1 VPELDVSL
9 TMRTTLAIVLLIA
22 GILPFAARAAT
33 NEVLLTSQYDP
44 AEATFRQFLHTSP
57 KQGWRTNLVYCLS
70 YGTSSSPLPSDFMT
84 RFEGSPLRV
93 ITDTNALLF
102 SSSGKIVDRTSG
114 REAVI
119 LSLRALAVKGDRA
132 DASIRWIDSSRAIAN
147 IFHFTMKDGSWAFV
161 AGTEQSVDR

>member
-1 VPELDVSL
+1 
-9 TMRTTLAIVLLIA
+9 MRTTLATFLLIA
-22 GILPFAARAAT
+22 GILPLAARAAT

-44 AEATFRQFLHTSP
+44 AEAAFRQFLHISP

-70 YGTSSSPLPSDFMT
+70 YGTSRSPLPSDFMT
-84 RFEGSPLRV
+84 RFAKCQLRV

-132 DASIRWIDSSRAIAN
+132 DASIRWIDSSRTIAN
-147 IFHFTMKDGSWAFV
+147 VFHFAKQDDRWTFV
-161 AGTEQSVDR
+161 DGTEHSVDR